1 MLATISSL
9 AALAA
14 GSLLIGL
21 GYGLTNPS
29 SSHLLEKLVTPGNR
43 NLIFSIKQTGVPLG
57 GIAAGMMAPPLAV
70 FLGQAWPFVVT
81 AAALILLIVILQP
94 LRSAWDEDR
103 DPSVPAIRS
112 PIRDIRWLWRA
123 RRLRWLSVSGFC
135 FAAMQLC
142 LTTFAVALLVEDL
155 GFGLIVAGGV
165 MSAVQ
170 AAGFAGRIAWGW
182 LADRLGNGLLVLLG
196 AACVTTAGALATSA
210 LSAGADSRVVSV
222 ILVGFG
228 FAAIGWNGVFLAEI
242 ARRSSPL
249 SIGSATGAALVFTFA
264 GVLAGPPAF
273 TLLHGFIGS
282 FTTTFAAMAALPA
295 AGFCLLLLAR
305 DAAFEPAP
313 SPARHD
319 EPG

>member
-1 MLATISSL
+1 
-9 AALAA
+9 
-14 GSLLIGL
+14 
-21 GYGLTNPS
+21 
-29 SSHLLEKLVTPGNR
+29 
-43 NLIFSIKQTGVPLG
+43 
-57 GIAAGMMAPPLAV
+57 
-70 FLGQAWPFVVT
+70 
-81 AAALILLIVILQP
+81 
-94 LRSAWDEDR
+94 
-103 DPSVPAIRS
+103 
-112 PIRDIRWLWRA
+112 
-123 RRLRWLSVSGFC
+123 LRWLSVSGFC

-165 MSAVQ
+165 LSAVQ

-182 LADRLGNGLLVLLG
+182 LADRLGNGLMVLLG

-282 FTTTFAAMAALPA
+282 FTTTFATMAALPA

-305 DAAFEPAP
+305 DAALEHAP

-319 EPG
+319 EPR